1 VSAGLDI
8 LFASDGELALAAPEG
23 QDTTGRATS
32 LLDAGVPERLE
43 RANTLGAFAVT
54 THGDWEGLPTRAEMT
69 MLDRPHGDVVR

>member
-1 VSAGLDI
+1 
-8 LFASDGELALAAPEG
+8 
-23 QDTTGRATS
+23 
-32 LLDAGVPERLE
+32 VPERLE